1 MRTFGTGSRP
11 GPRVEWTLRITRG
24 FRKDAMSRNDT
35 HWDMTSSPVLRWSL
49 LIMLSFAAVSAAV
62 GGVMGVFFDGA
73 GVPHRYLDGTPFDS
87 FVAPGLILGVVVGGT
102 HAVAA
107 LAVYRRDRVGALAA
121 AVAGFGMMIWI
132 FVELAMILEF
142 SWLQV
147 LYFAIGLCEVVL
159 VLLLGGILDTRES

>member
-1 MRTFGTGSRP
+1 
-11 GPRVEWTLRITRG
+11 
-24 FRKDAMSRNDT
+24 
-35 HWDMTSSPVLRWSL
+35 
-49 LIMLSFAAVSAAV
+49 
-62 GGVMGVFFDGA
+62 MGVFFDGA

-107 LAVYRRDRVGALAA
+107 FAVYRRDRVGALAA

-132 FVELAMILEF
+132 FVELAMISEF

-147 LYFAIGLCEVVL
+147 MYFAIGLCEVVL
-159 VLLLGGILDTRES
+159 VLLLGGILDTRET

>member
-1 MRTFGTGSRP
+1 
-11 GPRVEWTLRITRG
+11 
-24 FRKDAMSRNDT
+24 MSRNDT

-49 LIMLSFAAVSAAV
+49 LIMLSFAAASAAV

-107 LAVYRRDRVGALAA
+107 GCVFRHRIVRGGARPTARRDTRHPRELIVLSVHPQSVDAQQVHQDRSSIVGAALPWSALQHRVQA
-121 AVAGFGMMIWI
+121 PCATGRVFTLVQAHVVVAP
-132 FVELAMILEF
+132 
-142 SWLQV
+142 
-147 LYFAIGLCEVVL
+147 
-159 VLLLGGILDTRES
+159 